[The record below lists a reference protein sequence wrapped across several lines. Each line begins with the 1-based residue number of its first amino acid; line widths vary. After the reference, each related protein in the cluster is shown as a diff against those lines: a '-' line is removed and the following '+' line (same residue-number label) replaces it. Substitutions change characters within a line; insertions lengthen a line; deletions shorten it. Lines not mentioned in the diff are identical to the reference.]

1 MTMENPFLKR
11 IEDHL
16 DRMRQV
22 TAKNMLSQ
30 APAAEVKPVR
40 PTNPLFANARP
51 RSIHEPT
58 PIEAAGLAHAREQV
72 QSALESIAQDPHFVA
87 EALDRARATIGVL
100 PKDDTFN
107 ATQFEQYGKQLSEF
121 LATSDTSSEEKKV
134 MVEECVAAIATGQ
147 GLDSLP
153 DNLAARFL
161 SSQGAL
167 TKEVLRAE
175 MTLEAQDEITKPNPH
190 AYAARAALVFGA
202 AAGSLLLE
210 VGTTKTALIQ
220 LIDIY
225 DPPGIKQLASLI
237 ASQLESFGYD
247 KLSSVSAA
255 RLGVASTIAGGI
267 GGTLLATKGL
277 KKLGPKGKA
286 AMYTSLGAS
295 LGLGYLAL
303 QNFVADNAAVA
314 EMGKVISSEYKPIAE
329 QGLSAKEKRLAAIE
343 KAKQAVLATLEQER
357 NRPGATGYGH
367 FAAFLDQGLSGKY
380 DAGSFKSGA
389 PQKHAALQE
398 SLKNL
403 RVKYFRSDAL
413 GNGLLSLL
421 TGVDNIDLTTA
432 PESAK
437 ALVAIG
443 EAAGQTNLWSGL
455 GKVLNPVGGVTTP
468 TAMYQQA
475 SSVTE
480 AFRVMLKADQEKMNR
495 VASGASDWLDTMIKA
510 AGTQGADAK
519 LIASLRDLKAT
530 LGANLRPLDAS
541 EGTITAALGK
551 LPKPTGKWV
560 VRVGDTE
567 FAQMQKTL
575 EGTFFQTVFGFDL
588 VKDDS
593 YRAFYRGGII
603 GLLLLFFLTI
613 NYGSKLGTNALY
625 KRRENEFE
633 GSLQDGSNELNEK
646 ESTLASGIARF
657 LFEANKEFVTASRSP
672 ELAAVLPESV
682 LTMYVRRRL
691 REMFLEEQQ
700 AESPDD
706 LVSKNDSW
714 SWLVHGIVFTRTPD
728 DVRTFLAYANWLEK
742 LTKDLDTSKGG
753 EKLQAVVGA
762 IFPSFDAVVKA
773 RHESQ
778 KPGVDKPEKIR
789 AFKNELRKLRK
800 QQLESLYIALS
811 DRIKVIESTE
821 SATAEKPLRG
831 TPRLRLDIDNTRTIV
846 EPELVM
852 RALSHSQH
860 SSELEEIS
868 ETLRYI
874 ESLGIKPDASTRDD
888 LRIGRFDLGPVFA
901 IRNELQRIRVA
912 SALGI
917 PDATGQKEDFER
929 FDAYMAEIAVSL
941 REARDASLKQEALL
955 SPYTPVF
962 DWEEGAKGKFTVRI
976 SLHPDTE
983 RIEDPVASITFP
995 GTIPDFAKPDPAVA
1009 SETLR
1014 EWLKPGSDA
1023 VRGLVAQ
1030 ERNTHIKKEISSRL
1044 ATLRKKNNGSPS
1056 MRIVESSRPI
1066 VLEAEAISIQQE
1078 LVVLQEIAR
1087 EQESSIPLA
1096 KRGLPI
1102 PEDKYR
1108 AFIDPNEY
1116 TSNARTLAQLPE
1128 RFGDL
1133 QSREWPDRTSITY
1146 NPNLRSFEV
1155 HIQKQRQ
1162 FTPATSDGMKSTLP
1176 LTYTTRDVED
1186 LLGKYGSL
1194 QEK

>member
-1 MTMENPFLKR
+1 MIMENPFLKR
-11 IEDHL
+11 IGGHL

-22 TAKNMLSQ
+22 TAKNTLQ
-30 APAAEVKPVR
+30 ASTAELNPARSAS
-40 PTNPLFANARP
+40 PLFANARP

-58 PIEAAGLAHAREQV
+58 PIEAAGLAHAREEIR
-72 QSALESIAQDPHFVA
+72 SALESIAQDPHFVA
-87 EALDRARATIGVL
+87 EALDRARATVGVL
-100 PKDDTFN
+100 PKEDSFN
-107 ATQFEQYGKQLSEF
+107 AAQFEQYGQQLSEF
-121 LATSDTSSEEKKV
+121 LATSDASGEARRV
-134 MVEECVAAIATGQ
+134 MVEECVAAIASGA

-153 DNLAARFL
+153 QNPAARFL

-175 MTLEAQDEITKPNPH
+175 MTLEARDEITKPNPH
-190 AYAARAALVFGA
+190 AYTARAALVFGV

-225 DPPGIKQLASLI
+225 DPPGIKQLVSLI

-247 KLSSVSAA
+247 KISSISAA
-255 RLGVASTIAGGI
+255 RLGIASTIAGGV

-277 KKLGPKGKA
+277 KKLGPKGRA

-343 KAKQAVLATLEQER
+343 KAKQAVLATLEQEK

-367 FAAFLDQGLSGKY
+367 FAAFIDQGLSGKY
-380 DAGSFKSGA
+380 DVGSFKSGA
-389 PQKHAALQE
+389 PQKHLALQNALRE
-398 SLKNL
+398 L
-403 RVKYFRSDAL
+403 RVKYYGSDTL
-413 GNGLLSLL
+413 GKGLLALL
-421 TGVDNIDLTTA
+421 ADVENIDLTSA

-437 ALVAIG
+437 ALAAIG

-455 GKVLNPVGGVTTP
+455 GKVLNPVGSVTTP
-468 TAMYQQA
+468 TAMHQQA

-480 AFRVMLKADQEKMNR
+480 SFRAMLKADQEHMNR
-495 VASGASDWLDTMIKA
+495 VAAGVSDWLDTMIKA

-530 LGANLRPLDAS
+530 LTANLQPLNAN
-541 EGTITAALGK
+541 EETLTKALGK

-575 EGTFFQTVFGFDL
+575 EGTFFHTVLGFDL

-593 YRAFYRGGII
+593 YRAYYRGGMI

-625 KRRENEFE
+625 KRRENAFE
-633 GSLQDGSNELNEK
+633 GSLKEGGDELNEK
-646 ESTLASGIARF
+646 ESSLASGIARF
-657 LFEANKEFVTASRSP
+657 LFEANKEFVTASKSP
-672 ELAAVLPESV
+672 ELATILPESV
-682 LTMYVRRRL
+682 VAVYVRRRL

-700 AESPDD
+700 TETPDA
-706 LVSKNDSW
+706 LVSKNDTW

-728 DVRTFLAYANWLEK
+728 DVRTFRAYDAWLEK
-742 LTKDLDTSKGG
+742 LTKELDTSKSG
-753 EKLQAVVGA
+753 EKLQDIVGT
-762 IFPSFDAVVKA
+762 IFPSFDAVVRA
-773 RHESQ
+773 RHEAQ
-778 KPGVDKPEKIR
+778 KPAANKPEKMR

-800 QQLESLYIALS
+800 QQLESIYIALS
-811 DRIKVIESTE
+811 DRVKVIESTE
-821 SATAEKPLRG
+821 TATPEESLQG

-852 RALSHSQH
+852 RALSRSQH
-860 SSELEEIS
+860 SRELDEIS

-874 ESLGIKPDASTRDD
+874 ESLGIKPDTNKGED
-888 LRIGRFDLGPVFA
+888 LRIGRFDLGPVYA
-901 IRNELQRIRVA
+901 VRDELRRIRAA

-929 FDAYMAEIAVSL
+929 FDAYMAEIAASL
-941 REARDASLKQEALL
+941 REARDTSLNQEPLL
-955 SPYTPVF
+955 APYTPVF
-962 DWEEGAKGKFTVRI
+962 DWEEGATGKFTVRI
-976 SLHPDTE
+976 SIHPDSE
-983 RIEDPVASITFP
+983 RIADPVASITFP
-995 GTIPDFAKPDPAVA
+995 GIIPDFEKPDPTVA
-1009 SETLR
+1009 SEKLR

-1030 ERNTHIKKEISSRL
+1030 ERNTHNKNEISSRL
-1044 ATLRKKNNGSPS
+1044 TALRKKNNGSPS
-1056 MRIVESSRPI
+1056 IQVVESSKPI
-1066 VLEAEAISIQQE
+1066 ALEDEAVTIHQE

-1096 KRGLPI
+1096 RRGLPI

-1108 AFIDPNEY
+1108 AFTNPNEY

-1128 RFGDL
+1128 RFKDL
-1133 QSREWPDRTSITY
+1133 QSRDWPDRTTITY
-1146 NPNLRSFEV
+1146 SPNLRSFEV
-1155 HIQKQRQ
+1155 YITKQGR
-1162 FTPATSDGMKSTLP
+1162 FTSASSDGFKSALS
-1176 LTYTTRDVED
+1176 LTYTAKDIEE
-1186 LLGKYGSL
+1186 LLSKYASL